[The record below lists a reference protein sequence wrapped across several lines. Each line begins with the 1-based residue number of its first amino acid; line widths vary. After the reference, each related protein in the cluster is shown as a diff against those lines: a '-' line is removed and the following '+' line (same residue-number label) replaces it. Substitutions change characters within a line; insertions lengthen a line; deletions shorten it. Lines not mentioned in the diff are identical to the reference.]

1 MSKSGDMWQY
11 GIRNLQAFFKNNE
24 STLGKG
30 QNAQQNAVYSNMY
43 KGNQPTDYTEC
54 FNKLKTFID

>member
-1 MSKSGDMWQY
+1 MTKSGDMWQY

-30 QNAQQNAVYSNMY
+30 
-43 KGNQPTDYTEC
+43 
-54 FNKLKTFID
+54 